1 MQRESMDRTERKALV
16 EALIFASDIPLTAD
30 KIKQLVENVTK
41 KEIEEIISEL
51 QNDYEL
57 QARGFQIK
65 EVANGYQFRTQ
76 PAFAFWLKKLKKTKP
91 FRLTQ
96 PTLETL
102 AIIAYKQPI
111 TRLEIEKIRGVD
123 TGGVIKT
130 LLEKRLICIAGR
142 KNVPGK
148 PFLLGT
154 TKTFL
159 EIFSLENLSSLP
171 VIKELEDLDNAQLPS
186 ILRDRMTQNVVYD
199 EADLSAELEAKK
211 STEGQAVSEN
221 VLQAEEPVAKSI
233 ITEPAH
239 HTDSEYSNG
248 KESSGVEN

>member
-1 MQRESMDRTERKALV
+1 MDRTERKALI
-16 EALIFASDIPLTAD
+16 EALIFASDTPLTAD
-30 KIKQLVENVTK
+30 KIKQVVENVTK
-41 KEIEEIISEL
+41 KEIEGIIAEL
-51 QNDYEL
+51 QNEYE
-57 QARGFQIK
+57 QQSRGFQIK

-76 PAFAFWLKKLKKTKP
+76 PAFATWLKKLKKSKP

-102 AIIAYKQPI
+102 AIIAYKQPM

-154 TKTFL
+154 TKAFL

-171 VIKELEDLDNAQLPS
+171 AIKEVEDLDNAQLPS
-186 ILRDRMTQNVVYD
+186 ILRDRMIQNVTSD
-199 EADLSAELEAKK
+199 ENALNAAIDIEK
-211 STEGQAVSEN
+211 STAGQVATEN
-221 VLQAEEPVAKSI
+221 VFHTEEQASASL
-233 ITEPAH
+233 ITELVE
-239 HTDSEYSNG
+239 HTEGEYTTSN
-248 KESSGVEN
+248 ESSEEES

>member
-1 MQRESMDRTERKALV
+1 MDRTERKALI
-16 EALIFASDIPLTAD
+16 EALIFASDTPLTAD
-30 KIKQLVENVTK
+30 KIKQVVENVTK
-41 KEIEEIISEL
+41 KEIEGIIAEL
-51 QNDYEL
+51 QNEYE
-57 QARGFQIK
+57 QQSRGFNIK

-76 PAFAFWLKKLKKTKP
+76 PAFATWLKKLKKSKP

-154 TKTFL
+154 TKAFL

-171 VIKELEDLDNAQLPS
+171 AIKEVEDLDNAQLPS
-186 ILRDRMTQNVVYD
+186 ILRDRMIQNVTSD
-199 EADLSAELEAKK
+199 ENALNAEIDIEK
-211 STEGQAVSEN
+211 STAGQVATEN
-221 VLQAEEPVAKSI
+221 VFHTEEQASASL
-233 ITEPAH
+233 ITELVE
-239 HTDSEYSNG
+239 HTEGEYTTSN
-248 KESSGVEN
+248 ESSEEES